1 MILSVENDNLH
12 HLLAKRR
19 KTAKLYLYTVLIIG
33 NLQHEFTIFKPYK
46 RSDGNETVR
55 EKNH

>member
-12 HLLAKRR
+12 HLLAKRS
-19 KTAKLYLYTVLIIG
+19 KTAKLYIYTAIIVG
-33 NLQHEFTIFKPYK
+33 DLHHEFTIFNPYK
-46 RSDGNETVR
+46 RSNDNETVR